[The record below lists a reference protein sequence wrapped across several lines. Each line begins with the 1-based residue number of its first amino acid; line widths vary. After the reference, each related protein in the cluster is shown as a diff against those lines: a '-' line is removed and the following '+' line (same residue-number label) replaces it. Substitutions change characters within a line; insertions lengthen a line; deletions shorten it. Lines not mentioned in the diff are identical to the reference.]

1 MRFKVGREYIVVIT
15 TMLILLCYSSY
26 LISVTTE
33 NSASASA
40 LSGVTI
46 LSDSP
51 ADYILSPIIGSSGI
65 CLSWQQPYS
74 IDEINIYGL
83 HSAFKVKPIIV
94 ATGIAY
100 LAHPDYR
107 YQDEYLAL
115 SAEWSCFHF
124 GLTQHLVYEKI
135 EEQSWFTWDNDLALA
150 LQKNK
155 IKTEIRCNHLR
166 TEDIAV
172 TLSAAV
178 IANESSSFS
187 STYSWRKNDRNNY
200 CLATSFAI
208 AKPLLLQCSWQN
220 EPARFGVGMKVMLG
234 KMSVM
239 YAVRTHTELGLTH
252 IVDLGSAW

>member
-1 MRFKVGREYIVVIT
+1 MRLKAGKRHIFIT
-15 TMLILLCYSSY
+15 AMLFLLCCCPF
-26 LISVTTE
+26 LTAVTIE

-46 LSDSP
+46 LSNSP
-51 ADYILSPIIGSSGI
+51 ADYLISPIIGSSGI

-74 IDEINIYGL
+74 INEINIYGL
-83 HSAFKVKPIIV
+83 CSAFKVKPFTM
-94 ATGIAY
+94 ATGIVY

-115 SAEWSCFHF
+115 STQLSCFHF

-135 EEQSWFTWDNDLALA
+135 DEQSWYTWDNDFALA
-150 LQKNK
+150 VQKNK
-155 IKTEIRCNHLR
+155 VSTEIRCNHLR
-166 TEDIAV
+166 TDEMVV
-172 TLSAAV
+172 TFSAAV
-178 IANESSSFS
+178 MANESSNFS
-187 STYSWRKNDRNNY
+187 SSYSWHKNENNNY

-220 EPARFGVGMKVMLG
+220 EPARFGIGMKVMLG
-234 KMSVM
+234 KINVM